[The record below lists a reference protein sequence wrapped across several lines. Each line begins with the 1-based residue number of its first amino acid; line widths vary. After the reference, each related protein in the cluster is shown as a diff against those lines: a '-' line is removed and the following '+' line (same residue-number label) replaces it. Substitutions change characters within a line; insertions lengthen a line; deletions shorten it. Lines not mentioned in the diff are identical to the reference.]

1 MGSFLSQETTAP
13 CVYYALMSTLD
24 PLTWELPKWSCKN
37 LSHNKSPLCV
47 QPCIA
52 PISLRV
58 KARAILRFHLQAST
72 QSHPLSF
79 SHSISSDAHFLVGL
93 HTHWA
98 CTSSGPLHMLFP
110 FPGMLFPAG
119 SALAHSLI
127 LCRSWLKCHLLGMAF
142 PDQLVSHSSLSQL
155 VSSWGFMFPHSPSPQ
170 GTHSCLHCWS
180 PQLECKLF
188 GPCCVPRV
196 LNYVLNKLLCCMN
209 R

>member
-37 LSHNKSPLCV
+37 LSHNKSRLCV

-58 KARAILRFHLQAST
+58 KARAILKFHLQGSY
-72 QSHPLSF
+72 P
-79 SHSISSDAHFLVGL
+79 ISSLQLLPFHIKRSLFSGWSAH
-93 HTHWA
+93 TTPWA

-110 FPGMLFPAG
+110 LPGMLFPAG
-119 SALAHSLI
+119 SALDHSLI

-142 PDQLVSHSSLSQL
+142 PDQLISHSSLNQL
-155 VSSWGFMFPHSPSPQ
+155 VSSCGFMFPHSPSPQ
-170 GTHSCLHCWS
+170 WTHHIIIHVSIVGL
-180 PQLECKLF
+180 P
-188 GPCCVPRV
+188 
-196 LNYVLNKLLCCMN
+196 N
-209 R
+209 